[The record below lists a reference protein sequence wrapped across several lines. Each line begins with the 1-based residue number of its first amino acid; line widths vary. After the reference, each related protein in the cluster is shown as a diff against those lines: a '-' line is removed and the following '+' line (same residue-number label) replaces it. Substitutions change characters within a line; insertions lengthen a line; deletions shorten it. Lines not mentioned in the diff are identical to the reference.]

1 MHPRPRRATAW
12 LFALL
17 IPLLGVSLA
26 APALAAPQSTSAAA
40 AASPTCQKPAPRNDD
55 SIHIQGCLTDNREK
69 PPTPVPGV
77 KISVKD
83 ESGKVVG
90 TGTSDATGIFDIP
103 LPGAAIDNLGKT
115 FEVNIDT
122 GSLPEGAALA
132 NPKQVSL
139 KVELKLDSDVY
150 VTFPI
155 GDAAGGGTNKLTQA
169 AQLAVGG
176 LVFSL
181 LLAMAALGLSMIF
194 GTTGLTNF
202 AHGELITFGA
212 LVAFGIDRL
221 PGDITIGGVN
231 VTMVTAILVALVAS
245 IFFGWAQDKA
255 IWKPLRK
262 RGTGLIA
269 AMIVSIGLSIFLR
282 NVYQYF
288 AGAANHNYSQWTS
301 PQPWH
306 IGAIL
311 ITPKDVGVII
321 FSSIVLVLVALAVQ
335 KTKIGK
341 ATRAVSDNPALAA
354 SSGINVDRVISV
366 VWAAGAGLAGLSGVL
381 LGMTQGFDYQ
391 IGFKI
396 LLLVF
401 AAVVLGG
408 LGSLWGALIGSFI
421 IGIFIEVSTLFIPA
435 ELKFV
440 GALVVLILVLLVRPQ
455 GLLGR
460 AERVG

>member
-1 MHPRPRRATAW
+1 MHPRPKRIAA
-12 LFALL
+12 LFLALVVALL
-17 IPLLGVSLA
+17 VTAGGGSASA
-26 APALAAPQSTSAAA
+26 APTPSAAA
-40 AASPTCQKPAPRNDD
+40 DTCAKPPPRNDD
-55 SIHIQGCLTDNREK
+55 SIHIQGCLSDKREK
-69 PPTPVPGV
+69 PAAPVPDV
-77 KISVKD
+77 KISVED
-83 ESGKVVG
+83 ESGKTVG
-90 TGTSDATGIFDIP
+90 TGTSDATGTFDIP
-103 LPGAAIDNLGKT
+103 LPGTAIDNLGKT
-115 FEVNIDT
+115 FVVDIDKE
-122 GSLPEGAALA
+122 SLPEGAALR

-139 KVELKLDSDVY
+139 KVTIKLDSDVF

-155 GDAAGGGTNKLTQA
+155 GDDLGGGTGKWTQA
-169 AQLAVGG
+169 LQLAVGG

-181 LLAMAALGLSMIF
+181 LLAMASLGLSMIF
-194 GTTGLTNF
+194 GTTGLTNI

-221 PGDITIGGVN
+221 PGDITIGGTN
-231 VTMVTAILVALVAS
+231 VTMVTAVLAALVAS
-245 IFFGWAQDKA
+245 TLFGWLQDKA
-255 IWKPLRK
+255 LWKPLRK

-301 PQPWH
+301 PAPWH
-306 IGAIL
+306 IGPIL
-311 ITPKDVGVII
+311 ITPKDVGVIV
-321 FSSIVLVLVALAVQ
+321 FSAVVLVLVSLAVQ

-341 ATRAVSDNPALAA
+341 ATRAVADNPALAA

-366 VWAAGAGLAGLSGVL
+366 VWAVGAGLAGLSGVL

-391 IGFKI
+391 VGFKI

-408 LGSLWGALIGSFI
+408 LGSIWGALLGSFI

>member
-1 MHPRPRRATAW
+1 MRVRHSSVVTLLLMTVFAAFAVTGSAQAATPPAAMVTTNADDNTINIKGK
-12 LFALL
+12 LVDTREQPPAPVEGVEIAVEDEDGQPVGEATSDAKGEFS
-17 IPLLGVSLA
+17 IPLGEDIDVVGETYTIKLDEETLPDGTEL
-26 APALAAPQSTSAAA
+26 
-40 AASPTCQKPAPRNDD
+40 RNPE
-55 SIHIQGCLTDNREK
+55 QVELKRQ
-69 PPTPVPGV
+69 V
-77 KISVKD
+77 KIS
-83 ESGKVVG
+83 
-90 TGTSDATGIFDIP
+90 ADI
-103 LPGAAIDNLGKT
+103 
-115 FEVNIDT
+115 
-122 GSLPEGAALA
+122 S
-132 NPKQVSL
+132 
-139 KVELKLDSDVY
+139 

-155 GDAAGGGTNKLTQA
+155 GEGTAGTGLWVRGL
-169 AQLAVGG
+169 QLAVGG

-212 LVAFGIDRL
+212 IMAFAIDRL
-221 PGDITIGGVN
+221 PGNIVVGGANITMATAVAFA
-231 VTMVTAILVALVAS
+231 MVMSTL
-245 IFFGWAQDKA
+245 FGWGQDK
-255 IWKPLRK
+255 ILWKPLRR

-282 NVYQYF
+282 NLFQYF
-288 AGAANHNYSQWTS
+288 AGAGNHNYSQWTS
-301 PQPWH
+301 PAPWE
-306 IGAIL
+306 IGPVL

-321 FSSIVLVLVALAVQ
+321 FSTLVLLVVTLAIQ
-335 KTKIGK
+335 KTRLGK
-341 ATRAVSDNPALAA
+341 ATRAVADNPALAA

-366 VWAAGAGLAGLSGVL
+366 VWSVGAGLAGLSGVL

-391 IGFKI
+391 VGFKI

-408 LGSLWGALIGSFI
+408 LGTVWGALLGSFI

-440 GALVVLILVLLVRPQ
+440 GALVVLVLALLFRPQ

>member
-1 MHPRPRRATAW
+1 MHPRPKRFA
-12 LFALL
+12 ALL
-17 IPLLGVSLA
+17 LALVIPLLALSAGAATAAPVRLA
-26 APALAAPQSTSAAA
+26 AAQ
-40 AASPTCQKPAPRNDD
+40 TCVKPPPRNDD
-55 SIHIQGCLTDNREK
+55 TIHIQGCLTDKRET
-69 PPTPVPGV
+69 PPTPVPDV

-83 ESGKVVG
+83 ETGKVVG
-90 TGTSDATGIFDIP
+90 TGTSDKTGTFDIA
-103 LPGAAIDNLGKT
+103 LPGKAIDNLGKT
-115 FEVNIDT
+115 FVVDIDKK
-122 GSLPEGAALA
+122 SLPEGAALR

-139 KVELKLDSDVY
+139 KVTLKLDSDVF

-155 GDAAGGGTNKLTQA
+155 GDDLTGGTGKFTQGL
-169 AQLAVGG
+169 QLAVGG

-181 LLAMAALGLSMIF
+181 LLAMASLGLSMIF

-202 AHGELITFGA
+202 AHGELVTFGA
-212 LVAFGIDRL
+212 LVAFGVDRL
-221 PGDITIGGVN
+221 SGDITIGGTN
-231 VTMVTAILVALVAS
+231 VTMVTAIIVAVIAS
-245 IFFGWAQDKA
+245 TLFGWAQDKVL
-255 IWKPLRK
+255 WKPLRK

-282 NVYQYF
+282 NVFQYF

-301 PQPWH
+301 PSPWH
-306 IGAIL
+306 LGPIL
-311 ITPKDVGVII
+311 ITPKDVGVIVL
-321 FSSIVLVLVALAVQ
+321 STIVLVLVGLAVQ
-335 KTKIGK
+335 KTRIGK
-341 ATRAVSDNPALAA
+341 ATRAVADNPALAA

-366 VWAAGAGLAGLSGVL
+366 VWSVGAALAGLSGVL

-391 IGFKI
+391 VGFKI

-408 LGSLWGALIGSFI
+408 LGSIWGAVLGSFI

>member
-1 MHPRPRRATAW
+1 MRVRLSNVVALLLMTVFAAFAVTGPAQAATPSSAPVATAEDDNVLNIKGKLVDTRQEPPAPVEGVEISVEDDAGEVVGTATSDSDG
-12 LFALL
+12 LFT
-17 IPLLGVSLA
+17 IPLGEDIDVLGETYTIKLDEDTL
-26 APALAAPQSTSAAA
+26 PDGTEL
-40 AASPTCQKPAPRNDD
+40 RNPE
-55 SIHIQGCLTDNREK
+55 QVELQRQ
-69 PPTPVPGV
+69 V
-77 KISVKD
+77 KIS
-83 ESGKVVG
+83 
-90 TGTSDATGIFDIP
+90 SDI
-103 LPGAAIDNLGKT
+103 
-115 FEVNIDT
+115 
-122 GSLPEGAALA
+122 S
-132 NPKQVSL
+132 
-139 KVELKLDSDVY
+139 

-155 GDAAGGGTNKLTQA
+155 GEATVGTGLGVRA
-169 AQLAVGG
+169 LQLAVGG

-212 LVAFGIDRL
+212 LIALFIDLL
-221 PGDITIGGVN
+221 PGNITVGGTN
-231 VTMVTAILVALVAS
+231 ITMVTAVAVALVVS
-245 IFFGWAQDKA
+245 TLFGWSQDKVL
-255 IWKPLRK
+255 WKPLRR

-282 NVYQYF
+282 NLYQYF

-301 PQPWH
+301 PAPWRL
-306 IGAIL
+306 GPVA

-321 FSSIVLVLVALAVQ
+321 FAAVVLVVVTLAIS
-335 KTKIGK
+335 KTRLGK

-366 VWAAGAGLAGLSGVL
+366 VWAVGAGLAGLAGVL

-391 IGFKI
+391 VGFKI

-408 LGSLWGALIGSFI
+408 LGTVWGAILGSFI
-421 IGIFIEVSTLFIPA
+421 IGMFIEVSTLFVPA

-440 GALVVLILVLLVRPQ
+440 GALLVLILALLFRPQ

>member
-1 MHPRPRRATAW
+1 MHARHRSIA
-12 LFALL
+12 ALL
-17 IPLLGVSLA
+17 LA
-26 APALAAPQSTSAAA
+26 AVATILMTAVGGPASAAQVPLAASD
-40 AASPTCQKPAPRNDD
+40 TCAKPPPRNDD
-55 SIHIQGCLTDNREK
+55 TIHFQGCLKDTRDT
-69 PPTPVPGV
+69 PASPVPDV
-77 KISVKD
+77 KITIKD
-83 ESGKVVG
+83 EAGKVVAE
-90 TGTSDATGIFDIP
+90 GTSDATGVFDIA
-103 LPGAAIDNLGKT
+103 LPGTAIDNLGKT
-115 FEVNIDT
+115 FTVNIDT
-122 GSLPEGAALA
+122 DTLPEDADLR
-132 NPKQVSL
+132 NPDEVSL
-139 KVELKLDSDVY
+139 ERTLKLDSDVF

-155 GDAAGGGTNKLTQA
+155 GPALAGGTGKLTQA
-169 AQLAVGG
+169 LQLAVGG
-176 LVFSL
+176 IVFSVI
-181 LLAMAALGLSMIF
+181 LAMASIGLSMIF

-212 LVAFGIDRL
+212 IMAFMIDRL
-221 PGDITIGGVN
+221 PGDITIGGAN
-231 VTMVTAILVALVAS
+231 ITMVTGILFTIIVSVL
-245 IFFGWAQDKA
+245 FGWGQDK
-255 IWKPLRK
+255 ILWKPLRR

-301 PQPWH
+301 PTPWE
-306 IGAIL
+306 IGPIL
-311 ITPKDVGVII
+311 ITPKDVGVIV
-321 FSSIVLVLVALAVQ
+321 FAGLVLVFIVLSVA

-341 ATRAVSDNPALAA
+341 ATRAVADNPALAS

-366 VWAAGAGLAGLSGVL
+366 VWAVGAGLAGLSGVL

-391 IGFKI
+391 VGFKI

-408 LGSLWGALIGSFI
+408 LGSLWGALMGSFI

-460 AERVG
+460 TERVG